1 MKSLFLSLAALA
13 VLALVTSPSLAQ
25 QQRRGGGGGPSMY
38 LAAKSVQEELKLS
51 EEDAKKMTDELG
63 KIARDA
69 TPEERAEKTKKI
81 LADGLKPEQLTRL
94 PQIMWQKGGV
104 AQALN
109 NSQVQTALKLDDKQ
123 KEQVKSIRDESRKQ
137 IMDLGQGADR
147 AKRAEIQKKAN
158 DDIVALLTDDQK
170 KAWKEL
176 VGTEFKGEIPAPR
189 RPNQPNADK

>member
-1 MKSLFLSLAALA
+1 MKSLFLSVAALA
-13 VLALVTSPSLAQ
+13 VLALVTSPSLA

-94 PQIMWQKGGV
+94 NQIMWQKGGV

-109 NSQVQTALKLDDKQ
+109 NSQVQAALKLEDKQ
-123 KEQVKSIRDESRKQ
+123 KEQIKTIRDESRKQ

-158 DDIVALLTDDQK
+158 DDIVAVLTDDQK

-176 VGTEFKGEIPAPR
+176 VGTEFKGEIPPPR
-189 RPNQPNADK
+189 RPNQQNADK